1 MQPLARPLFICSAI
15 EQCRETANC
24 CAHKQPHI
32 KDERC
37 VPRECRYAPNAESV
51 DCVPY
56 PLEKPVA
63 PVKYEPAIVTSTTM
77 ELIKNESPVP
87 VKEPVVVTQ
96 ETDIKQAVKKQ
107 QKRGSRKKAGAS

>member
-1 MQPLARPLFICSAI
+1 
-15 EQCRETANC
+15 
-24 CAHKQPHI
+24 
-32 KDERC
+32 
-37 VPRECRYAPNAESV
+37 
-51 DCVPY
+51 
-56 PLEKPVA
+56 
-63 PVKYEPAIVTSTTM
+63 M